1 MDLRKVIFLVFI
13 FFLSTNYNIL
23 KAENSISL
31 KEYLDKEDIEN
42 GSTQIYL
49 LNRCSAIY
57 AFASAIILKTD
68 EKNSKKFID
77 IANSLLFK
85 SVELRII
92 DNKDKLESA
101 KKKAENERKE
111 FFKKYKID
119 GEKNWKKNKSFFKG
133 SYISEDMSICA
144 KLVDDK

>member
-1 MDLRKVIFLVFI
+1 MKKTIFLI
-13 FFLSTNYNIL
+13 TILSLVSSFTL
-23 KAENSISL
+23 ASANSNTSL
-31 KEYLDKEDIEN
+31 KDYLDKKDIEN
-42 GSTQIYL
+42 ATTQIYL

-57 AFASAIILKTD
+57 AYASAIILKSD

-92 DNKDKLESA
+92 DNQDKLENA
-101 KKKAENERKE
+101 KKIAEDERSE
-111 FFKKYKID
+111 LFKKYKKD
-119 GEKNWKKNKSFFKG
+119 GEINWKKNKSFFKG
-133 SYISEDMSICA
+133 SYISQDMSICA

>member
-111 FFKKYKID
+111 FFKNYKID
-119 GEKNWKKNKSFFKG
+119 GEKNWKKK
-133 SYISEDMSICA
+133 
-144 KLVDDK
+144 

>member
-1 MDLRKVIFLVFI
+1 MDLRKINFLVVV
-13 FFLSTNYNIL
+13 FFLSINCNVL

-31 KEYLDKEDIEN
+31 KEYLDKENIEK

-57 AFASAIILKTD
+57 AYASAIILKSD

-92 DNKDKLESA
+92 DNQDKLENA
-101 KKKAENERKE
+101 KKIAEDERSE
-111 FFKKYKID
+111 LFKKYKKD
-119 GEKNWKKNKSFFKG
+119 GEINWKKNKSFFKG
-133 SYISEDMSICA
+133 SYISQDMSICA

>member
-101 KKKAENERKE
+101 KKK
-111 FFKKYKID
+111 
-119 GEKNWKKNKSFFKG
+119 S
-133 SYISEDMSICA
+133 
-144 KLVDDK
+144 

>member
-111 FFKKYKID
+111 FFKNYKID

-133 SYISEDMSICA
+133 SYISEDMSICE